1 MTLLLIQVPMAVVM
15 GRASLLSVPLVAVI
29 HESMLLLLLLLLLN
43 PLLLFLIGMIVL
55 IRGMLL
61 LLLLSVLDSVPSEA
75 LVHHRLSAASARNA
89 VSARGGNPSVH
100 IQDGR

>member
-1 MTLLLIQVPMAVVM
+1 MALLLIQVPMAVVM
-15 GRASLLSVPLVAVI
+15 WRASLLCVPLVAVI
-29 HESMLLLLLLLLLN
+29 HESMLLLLLLN

-89 VSARGGNPSVH
+89 VSPRGGNPSVH

>member
-1 MTLLLIQVPMAVVM
+1 MALLLIQVPMAVVM
-15 GRASLLSVPLVAVI
+15 WRASLLCVPLVAVI
-29 HESMLLLLLLLLLN
+29 HESILLLLLLN

-55 IRGMLL
+55 ICGMLL
-61 LLLLSVLDSVPSEA
+61 LLLLDSVPSEA
-75 LVHHRLSAASARNA
+75 LVHHRMSATSARNA

>member
-1 MTLLLIQVPMAVVM
+1 MALLLIQVPMAVVM
-15 GRASLLSVPLVAVI
+15 GRASLPGVPLVAVI
-29 HESMLLLLLLLLLN
+29 HDSMLLLLLLLLN

-55 IRGMLL
+55 ICGMPLL
-61 LLLLSVLDSVPSEA
+61 LLDSVPSEA
-75 LVHHRLSAASARNA
+75 LVHHRMSATSARNA